1 MADIKVVGVVGSGQM
16 GSGIAQLAAVDG
28 LRVWLFDTDPI
39 ALSRATN
46 SISNSVHR
54 LIAKGHL
61 TQASNSVISVILP
74 SEGKVEFS
82 VPLKLHSDMALNLSV
97 ENGEVLQRL
106 HCTTNMEDLSEAD
119 IVIEAIVESEDVKK
133 KLFQDL
139 DKITK
144 RSAILASNTSSIS
157 ITRLASATTRPCQVI
172 GMHFMN
178 PPPIMKLV
186 EIVRGADT
194 SDETFNVTK
203 ALAERFGKKV
213 ICSQDYSGFIVN
225 RILMPMINEAFS
237 TLYTGVATK
246 EDIDTGM
253 KLGTNHP
260 MGPLELADFIGL
272 DVCLSIMRVLHAGL
286 GDSKY
291 APCPLLVQYVD
302 AGRLGRKRGIGVYNY
317 AKATELAKPSPSSK
331 L

>member
-1 MADIKVVGVVGSGQM
+1 MAEAKSLGVVGSGQM
-16 GSGIAQLAAVDG
+16 GSGIAQLGAMHG
-28 LRVWLFDTDPI
+28 LHVWLLDTDPT
-39 ALSRATN
+39 ALCRVN
-46 SISNSVHR
+46 KSISS
-54 LIAKGHL
+54 
-61 TQASNSVISVILP
+61 S
-74 SEGKVEFS
+74 
-82 VPLKLHSDMALNLSV
+82 
-97 ENGEVLQRL
+97 LQRFVSKGQISQAA
-106 HCTTNMEDLSEAD
+106 CTEALGRLKYTSNID
-119 IVIEAIVESEDVKK
+119 ELRSADFIVEAIVESEDVKK
-133 KLFQDL
+133 KLFIEL

-144 RSAILASNTSSIS
+144 SSAILASNTSSIS
-157 ITRLASATTRPCQVI
+157 ITRLASATSRPCQVI

-194 SDETFNVTK
+194 SDETFHATK
-203 ALAERFGKKV
+203 ALAERFHKTI

-225 RILMPMINEAFS
+225 RILMPMINEAFF

-272 DVCLSIMRVLHAGL
+272 DVCLSIMKVLHAGL

-302 AGRLGRKRGIGVYNY
+302 AGRVGRKCGIGVYDY
-317 AKATELAKPSPSSK
+317 RKGSEPIKASPR

>member
-1 MADIKVVGVVGSGQM
+1 MAEAKSLGVVGSRQM
-16 GSGIAQLAAVDG
+16 GSGIAQLGAMHG
-28 LRVWLFDTDPI
+28 LHVWLLDTDPT
-39 ALSRATN
+39 ALCRAN
-46 SISNSVHR
+46 KSISS
-54 LIAKGHL
+54 
-61 TQASNSVISVILP
+61 S
-74 SEGKVEFS
+74 
-82 VPLKLHSDMALNLSV
+82 
-97 ENGEVLQRL
+97 LQRFVSKGQISQAA
-106 HCTTNMEDLSEAD
+106 CTEALGRLKYTSNID
-119 IVIEAIVESEDVKK
+119 ELRSADFIVEAIVESEDVKK
-133 KLFQDL
+133 KLFIEL

-144 RSAILASNTSSIS
+144 SSAILASNTSSIS
-157 ITRLASATTRPCQVI
+157 ITRLASATSRPCQVI

-194 SDETFNVTK
+194 SDETFHATK
-203 ALAERFGKKV
+203 ALAERFHKTI

-225 RILMPMINEAFS
+225 RILMPMINEAFF

-272 DVCLSIMRVLHAGL
+272 NVCLSIMKVLHAGL

-291 APCPLLVQYVD
+291 APCPRLVQYVD
-302 AGRLGRKRGIGVYNY
+302 AGRVGRKCGVGVYDY
-317 AKATELAKPSPSSK
+317 RKGSEPIKASPR

>member
-61 TQASNSVISVILP
+61 TQASN
-74 SEGKVEFS
+74 
-82 VPLKLHSDMALNLSV
+82 SV

>member
-1 MADIKVVGVVGSGQM
+1 MATK
-16 GSGIAQLAAVDG
+16 ALG
-28 LRVWLFDTDPI
+28 LLLYT
-39 ALSRATN
+39 
-46 SISNSVHR
+46 SN
-54 LIAKGHL
+54 L
-61 TQASNSVISVILP
+61 
-74 SEGKVEFS
+74 
-82 VPLKLHSDMALNLSV
+82 
-97 ENGEVLQRL
+97 
-106 HCTTNMEDLSEAD
+106 EDLRSAD
-119 IVIEAIVESEDVKK
+119 VVIEAIVESEEVKK
-133 KLFQDL
+133 KLFGEL
-139 DKITK
+139 DNITG

-157 ITRLASATTRPCQVI
+157 ITRLASATTRPSQVI

-194 SDETFNVTK
+194 SDETFKVTK
-203 ALAERFGKKV
+203 ALAERFGKIV
-213 ICSQDYSGFIVN
+213 ISSQDYSGFVVN
-225 RILMPMINEAFS
+225 RILMPMINEAFF

-286 GDSKY
+286 GDGKY

-302 AGRLGRKRGIGVYNY
+302 AGRLGRKRGIGVYDY
-317 AKATELAKPSPSSK
+317 SKGKPAEPLKKSSR

>member
-1 MADIKVVGVVGSGQM
+1 MAEAKSLGVVGSGQM
-16 GSGIAQLAAVDG
+16 GSGIAQLGAMHG
-28 LRVWLFDTDPI
+28 LHVWLLDTDPT
-39 ALSRATN
+39 ALCRAN
-46 SISNSVHR
+46 KSISS
-54 LIAKGHL
+54 
-61 TQASNSVISVILP
+61 S
-74 SEGKVEFS
+74 
-82 VPLKLHSDMALNLSV
+82 
-97 ENGEVLQRL
+97 LQRFVSKGQISQAA
-106 HCTTNMEDLSEAD
+106 CTEALGRLKYTSNID
-119 IVIEAIVESEDVKK
+119 ELRSADFIVEAIVESEDVKK
-133 KLFQDL
+133 KLFIEL

-144 RSAILASNTSSIS
+144 SSAILASNTSSIS
-157 ITRLASATTRPCQVI
+157 ITRLASATSRPCQVI

-194 SDETFNVTK
+194 SDETFHVTK
-203 ALAERFGKKV
+203 ALAERFHKTI

-225 RILMPMINEAFS
+225 RILMPMINEAFF

-272 DVCLSIMRVLHAGL
+272 DVCLSIMKVLHAGL

-302 AGRLGRKRGIGVYNY
+302 AGRVGRKCGVGVYDY
-317 AKATELAKPSPSSK
+317 RKGSEPIKASPR